1 MVKYAKKV
9 EGSKGYEAYRNRKQG
24 QISRNG
30 KNRRLRQMPS
40 KLPVRLQN
48 KLHCGQSGLRKK

>member
-1 MVKYAKKV
+1 MVKYIKKV
-9 EGSKGYEAYRNRKQG
+9 EGSKGYEAYRNRKQR

-48 KLHCGQSGLRKK
+48 KLHGGQSGL